1 MAAAQVSLYP
11 SLLDGAR
18 QQQDAPAAAGW
29 DQGQASDAAVNIQDA
44 KTWQVSAQQHHVC
57 LLFSD
62 PQTCRC
68 APSARTGGCLGCWLT
83 ASMSVVA
90 VTAGLCAA
98 CVAAAAAPAAGESH
112 AAGRLFT
119 CWRAGRCSGADDD
132 IQQRLTTGGECC
144 TACET
149 VSAAPLTQQHAIQPD
164 CQAGSCCQGQHG
176 GRLVSLQLPAC
187 VVAECRLLVAWWG
200 AMAACRSCACH

>member
-1 MAAAQVSLYP
+1 MYCPSIDLEQVLFALSTAAAQGQQATAAQVSLYP

-44 KTWQVSAQQHHVC
+44 KTWEVSAQQQLEC
-57 LLFSD
+57 LQLST

-68 APSARTGGCLGCWLT
+68 APSARTGGCLDSSLT

-90 VTAGLCAA
+90 LTAGLCAA
-98 CVAAAAAPAAGESH
+98 CVAAAAAPAAGESY
-112 AAGRLFT
+112 AAGLLFT

-132 IQQRLTTGGECC
+132 IQQRFTTGGECC
-144 TACET
+144 AACET
-149 VSAAPLTQQHAIQPD
+149 VCAAPLTQ
-164 CQAGSCCQGQHG
+164 
-176 GRLVSLQLPAC
+176 
-187 VVAECRLLVAWWG
+187 
-200 AMAACRSCACH
+200 